1 MPKIYYE
8 SKPGE
13 LEHGLFGSTK
23 PRANTKYI
31 HKIDLGNG
39 KYRYFYTQQE
49 LDAYNAMRKLGKGVK
64 NAVANV
70 NEKISDAM
78 GKRYYDDAAEAAKE
92 RTKQNNA
99 YIDASKRTKTAQS
112 DVARYGKAYEE
123 YGQSGHK
130 MQQNLARE
138 RKAMAEQDAKNATL
152 ASKAANERY
161 NESKAK
167 GDASLYGKIQS
178 AKKKAKKAAD
188 DISKKVKK
196 TAANVNEKISDAMG
210 KQYYDDAAEAA
221 KERTKQNNAYLDA
234 SKKAKTADSK
244 VKSYG
249 NSIEKIS
256 GSNSRYKNDTV
267 QSLKNA
273 QKTYREAKVMEE
285 QAARTASQK
294 SAEANKRYNELTE
307 KGNKSLYGLIQ
318 AAKKKAKAK
327 KKKK

>member
-49 LDAYNAMRKLGKGVK
+49 LDAYNRMQKLGTGIK
-64 NAVANV
+64 NTVANV

-78 GKRYYDDAAEAAKE
+78 GKKHYDDAAEAANE

-99 YIDASKRTKTAQS
+99 YLDAAKRAKKEQS
-112 DVARYGKAYEE
+112 DIARYGKAYEE

-130 MQQNLARE
+130 KQQNLARE
-138 RKAMAEQDAKNATL
+138 RKAMADQDAKNATL
-152 ASKAANERY
+152 ASKAANDRY

-178 AKKKAKKAAD
+178 AKKKAKKTAD
-188 DISKKVKK
+188 DLSKKVKK

-234 SKKAKTADSK
+234 AKRSKTAQSD
-244 VKSYG
+244 VARYG
-249 NSIEKIS
+249 KAYEEHGQS
-256 GSNSRYKNDTV
+256 GHKKQQNLARERKAMAD
-267 QSLKNA
+267 QDAKNA
-273 QKTYREAKVMEE
+273 TLASK
-285 QAARTASQK
+285 AA
-294 SAEANKRYNELTE
+294 NDRYNELTE

-318 AAKKKAKAK
+318 SAKKKAQAK
-327 KKKK
+327 KKKKK